1 MNLYTFI
8 MELDGGTYIKQ
19 VEAQNEAQAVWDW
32 LARKITPKIPT
43 AVWNALK
50 EDIRNDFYYGD
61 RVVTKISRTKNV
73 WCLTAHAKIGRR
85 SHHALINIVKTE
97 HDRAPCTCSVPQHR

>member
-1 MNLYTFI
+1 MSFYTFI
-8 MELDGGTYIKQ
+8 MEFDGGTYIKQ
-19 VEAQNEAQAVWDW
+19 VEAEDQLRAVWVW

-50 EDIRNDFYYGD
+50 ESIYDDFYYGT

-73 WCLTAHAKIGRR
+73 WCFTAHAKIGSK

-97 HDRAPCTCSVPQHR
+97 HDKQTGPTSVSEHR